1 MAALFLLLAIITGSV
16 VGDAALANSG
26 SGTVTL
32 FNRWTI
38 TRFTEGE
45 LLLIAAGLGF
55 LCALFLFT
63 AFGASRSRRMRR
75 RERRL
80 ARRDLEGRV
89 AELEQDNAGLRQELS
104 RTEPSGRFGTPREA
118 PTEPGVPVGSR
129 IQAGSSPPGPR
140 ADEF

>member
-1 MAALFLLLAIITGSV
+1 MAALFFLLAVIIGGV
-16 VGDAALANSG
+16 VGDATLANTG
-26 SGTVTL
+26 SGTVTI
-32 FNRWTI
+32 FNHWTI

-45 LLLIAAGLGF
+45 LLLIAAALGF

-63 AFGASRSRRMRR
+63 AFGASKSRRMRR

-80 ARRDLEGRV
+80 ARRDLEGRI

-104 RTEPSGRFGTPREA
+104 RTEPAGGVGAPREA
-118 PTEPGVPVGSR
+118 PEPAVSSR
-129 IQAGSSPPGPR
+129 SGPR

>member
-1 MAALFLLLAIITGSV
+1 MAAFFLLIAVIIGVV
-16 VGDAALANSG
+16 VGDATLANTG

-45 LLLIAAGLGF
+45 LLLIAALLGF

-63 AFGASRSRRMRR
+63 AFGASKSRRMRR
-75 RERRL
+75 RERRV
-80 ARRDLEGRV
+80 ARHDLEGRI
-89 AELEQDNAGLRQELS
+89 AELEQDNAGLRQEL
-104 RTEPSGRFGTPREA
+104 GRAESPDRFNAPREA
-118 PTEPGVPVGSR
+118 PEPGVPVGSR
-129 IQAGSSPPGPR
+129 ADAAPPPGPR